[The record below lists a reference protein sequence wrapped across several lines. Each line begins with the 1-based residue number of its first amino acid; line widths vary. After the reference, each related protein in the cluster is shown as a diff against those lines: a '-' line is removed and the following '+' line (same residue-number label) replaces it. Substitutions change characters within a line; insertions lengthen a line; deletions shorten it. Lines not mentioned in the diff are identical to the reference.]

1 MPEINVITTIAAH
14 YTCTL
19 DNKGVREMSAANV
32 GNFDRSARIIIG
44 IVLIAMVFVG
54 PKTAW
59 GWIGLIPLLTGLIRW
74 CPAYRLF
81 GMSTCKK

>member
-1 MPEINVITTIAAH
+1 
-14 YTCTL
+14 
-19 DNKGVREMSAANV
+19 MSAANV
-32 GNFDRSARIIIG
+32 GKFDRLARIVIG

>member
-1 MPEINVITTIAAH
+1 
-14 YTCTL
+14 
-19 DNKGVREMSAANV
+19 MSTANI
-32 GNFDRSARIIIG
+32 GNSDRLARIIIG
-44 IVLIAMVFVG
+44 ILLIAMVFVG

-74 CPAYRLF
+74 CPAYRVL